1 MKALHLTQS
10 DSMLVITSA
19 GDNALHYAI
28 AARPNRIHCV
38 DMNPYQGHLLELK
51 LAAIQSL
58 DYEDFFSMFGR
69 GRHPDFISLLDAKIA
84 PYLSS
89 SAYQFW
95 RANVDAFSSS
105 FYMHGYS
112 GLALRLAKFIFKIAR
127 VANDV
132 KKMCDCD
139 TLEEQATI
147 WHEKLRPVLLNPV
160 VVALL
165 KNPVFCWNALG
176 VPLNQRQMILKE
188 GTFYDYVMNTLDPLA
203 STHLFKTGSY
213 FYLLTLLG
221 HYTDASCPLYLT
233 PKGFEALKND
243 DSALNAFRLHTNSL
257 VNVLQGLS
265 RWSLTRALVMDH
277 LDWFSPGS
285 ADVDEEIQE
294 LYRVI
299 APGGLVFWRSAGKHP
314 WYNKVFEEAGFKV
327 SPVAIRGSS
336 FAIDRVNMY
345 ASFWRAERV

>member
-1 MKALHLTQS
+1 MCIYIHLS
-10 DSMLVITSA
+10 KILFLYFIPS
-19 GDNALHYAI
+19 
-28 AARPNRIHCV
+28 
-38 DMNPYQGHLLELK
+38 QGHLLELK

-58 DYEDFFSMFGR
+58 DYDDFFSMFGR
-69 GRHPDFISLLDAKIA
+69 GRHPDFLSLLDAKIA

-112 GLALRLAKFIFKIAR
+112 GLALRLAKLIFKIAR
-127 VANDV
+127 VTNDV
-132 KKMCDCD
+132 KKMCDSD
-139 TLEEQATI
+139 TLEEQTRI

-165 KNPVFCWNALG
+165 KSPVFCWNALG
-176 VPLNQRQMILKE
+176 VPLNQRQMILEE

-213 FYLLTLLG
+213 FYLLVSQPRGSVYTCRGTDKAFQTLLG

-233 PKGFEALKND
+233 PKGFESLKND

-257 VNVLQGLS
+257 V
-265 RWSLTRALVMDH
+265 
-277 LDWFSPGS
+277 
-285 ADVDEEIQE
+285 
-294 LYRVI
+294 
-299 APGGLVFWRSAGKHP
+299 K
-314 WYNKVFEEAGFKV
+314 
-327 SPVAIRGSS
+327 
-336 FAIDRVNMY
+336 
-345 ASFWRAERV
+345 